1 MSKYS
6 QSPKVTESGL
16 PALSAQMKRLR
27 LKFLKSV
34 KSESLDQA
42 LETLRLN
49 LAKEKDETARL
60 GSLAAQTWLIRQRL
74 LSIASDDVPQ
84 VADCLE
90 VLEPAR
96 SKLNFV
102 PKTPT
107 QEQLMKSFIRFAD
120 TLSTSMGKA
129 FSWCI
134 VILMGGTVYEVVMA
148 YAFNKPTLWNF
159 DFSMQMYG
167 AILMMSGAYCLAT
180 EAHVRGDVIYRLF
193 NQKTQAWIDLVLY
206 FIFFFPGVI
215 ALAFY
220 GYEYAAQAWKIK
232 ETSWSSPAQIQ
243 IYMVKSMIPAAG
255 ILLIIQGI
263 SEVFRSILCIK
274 VGQWPA
280 RMVVAEET
288 EKILMRTSQEED
300 NKNAV

>member
-1 MSKYS
+1 
-6 QSPKVTESGL
+6 
-16 PALSAQMKRLR
+16 
-27 LKFLKSV
+27 
-34 KSESLDQA
+34 
-42 LETLRLN
+42 
-49 LAKEKDETARL
+49 
-60 GSLAAQTWLIRQRL
+60 
-74 LSIASDDVPQ
+74 
-84 VADCLE
+84 
-90 VLEPAR
+90 
-96 SKLNFV
+96 
-102 PKTPT
+102 
-107 QEQLMKSFIRFAD
+107 
-120 TLSTSMGKA
+120 
-129 FSWCI
+129 
-134 VILMGGTVYEVVMA
+134 MA

-193 NQKTQAWIDLVLY
+193 SQRTQAWIDLVLY

-255 ILLIIQGI
+255 IMLIIQGV
-263 SEVFRSILCIK
+263 SEVFRSVICIK
-274 VGQWPA
+274 TGIWPS

-288 EKILMRTSQEED
+288 DKILMRTSQEED
-300 NKNAV
+300 KNNVI